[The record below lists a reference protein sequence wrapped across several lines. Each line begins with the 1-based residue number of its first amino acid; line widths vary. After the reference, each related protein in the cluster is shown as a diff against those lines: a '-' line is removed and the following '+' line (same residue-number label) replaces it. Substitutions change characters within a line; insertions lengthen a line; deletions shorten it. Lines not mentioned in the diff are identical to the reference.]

1 MKTDS
6 HSVTSPWHLAIRKN
20 KALLIGSVLSG
31 AILAT
36 GCQSTSLGQ
45 SNTLAANQS
54 PAAAKT
60 ALASALQKQRRQSFS
75 YHSNLEVSNDQQF
88 TDVDSKQLAVSDYVE
103 AHCEGTHDK
112 AYAALLEQAE
122 AQDKE
127 VLATE
132 YDAQRSA
139 IKQSYLA
146 CSDAYQA
153 WEDNQYN
160 SRYNSDYDDSF
171 DYDYDYDYDYGSDH
185 TSQNSD
191 NVSED
196 STREWVTAIEE
207 EYGGEGD
214 SLVETRTIK
223 SNASNDNVVKEKTV
237 SPYYQQ
243 LFDNYDDKPT
253 PQDIK
258 KAQLLDAY
266 LLKPLSINAQ
276 GIYQPMAGKAT
287 MLASVQ
293 YQARNHQ
300 SSINQPIYIDFK
312 NGNIYLWADNFAMLN
327 SELLDD
333 KLGTKWRNKWLKI
346 AMDDGTLPKGFGG
359 EVIKAHFEALDLT
372 YERAPV
378 NQFNYVAPN
387 TLASLTPKMPEHQ
400 LPAMLASTQV
410 ISRVQSTE
418 DYEQFY
424 QDYMR
429 LFYDGITKQYP
440 ELVKDNQMF
449 EQAENI
455 TDSKNTQ
462 LTSKAMVQQ
471 ALALIKSMIDNGSS
485 PTDVIPKASLSED
498 LAIQELYGLDKRGQ
512 IKWQHIR
519 SEFPSQTQ
527 SVRNKSDKGIVI
539 DILQQYSPLRTQDM
553 AFPNLAADVQIPNA
567 SNSIDLRKYG
577 SELIQYYRDGKGTAM
592 GKMMF
597 SVMPLAKDQLGSID

>member
-6 HSVTSPWHLAIRKN
+6 HSVTSPLHFTITKH
-20 KALLIGSVLSG
+20 KALLIGSILSG
-31 AILAT
+31 ALLAT
-36 GCQSTSLGQ
+36 GCQSTSLSQ
-45 SNTLAANQS
+45 SNTLATKQT

-88 TDVDSKQLAVSDYVE
+88 TDVDSQQLAVSDYVE
-103 AHCEGTHDK
+103 AHCEDTHDK

-160 SRYNSDYDDSF
+160 SRYNADYDESS
-171 DYDYDYDYDYGSDH
+171 DYDYGSDH